1 MRTVNC
7 ARARQYT
14 RKNTAPPPPNSLRP
28 HELAAPPLLLPTLPA
43 WMVPDLSSYASEDC
57 TARSRKV
64 TNGRRKVL
72 RLVLRRGRR
81 RRRSLHRRLP
91 VSTAQHARGGAA
103 VGCYMPGA
111 TAVAS
116 KVQGSEEYTIFRN
129 KPVFSCLK
137 N

>member
-1 MRTVNC
+1 M
-7 ARARQYT
+7 

-81 RRRSLHRRLP
+81 LP
-91 VSTAQHARGGAA
+91 VSTAQHARGDAA

-116 KVQGSEEYTIFRN
+116 KVQGSEEYTIFKN
-129 KPVFSCLK
+129 KKTRL
-137 N
+137 